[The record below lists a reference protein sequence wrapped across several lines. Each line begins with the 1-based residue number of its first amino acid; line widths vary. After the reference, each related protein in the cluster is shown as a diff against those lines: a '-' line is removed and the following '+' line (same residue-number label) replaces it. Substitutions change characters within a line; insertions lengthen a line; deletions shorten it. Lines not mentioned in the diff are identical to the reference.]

1 MFKAESL
8 KAVDMKKVVILLA
21 VLAFVL
27 VLIHNGVTFAESMGF
42 SSAGSQM
49 GDLGDKEFP
58 WTKMLNTLAKQLTGP
73 LPMTLG
79 ILGLAAAAIAMFTGN
94 GGGGTQKF
102 IMLIFAVSTCLF
114 APTFISWIKSSAGGA
129 TINDVVTVADT
140 TVEVVKSGV
149 MLP

>member
-1 MFKAESL
+1 MFTGRKR
-8 KAVDMKKVVILLA
+8 KVQLA
-21 VLAFVL
+21 VMLFVL
-27 VLIHNGVTFAESMGF
+27 LVLCLAVTGIGFAESVGF
-42 SSAGSQM
+42 ETLDASGSDYHATVGNGQ
-49 GDLGDKEFP
+49 FP

-114 APTFISWIKSSAGGA
+114 APTFINWIKSSAGGV
-129 TINDVVTVADT
+129 TVQDVVDTADIA
-140 TVEVVKSGV
+140 VKIIN
-149 MLP
+149 LP